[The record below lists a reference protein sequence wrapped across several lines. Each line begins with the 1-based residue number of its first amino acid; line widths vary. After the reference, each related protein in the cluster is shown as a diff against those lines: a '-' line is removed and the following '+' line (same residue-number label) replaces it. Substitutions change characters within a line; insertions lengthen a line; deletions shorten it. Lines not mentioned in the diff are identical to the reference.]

1 MLKPKITLVILVS
14 VIIQSTFKSQN
25 IFKKSSYISYFSGT
39 EIEGKNVDKLFRKS
53 TKTKTNLRAFQRQ
66 K

>member
-39 EIEGKNVDKLFRKS
+39 EIKRKNVDKLV
-53 TKTKTNLRAFQRQ
+53 
-66 K
+66 

>member
-25 IFKKSSYISYFSGT
+25 IFKKSSYISSYFSGT
-39 EIEGKNVDKLFRKS
+39 EIKRKNVDKLV
-53 TKTKTNLRAFQRQ
+53 
-66 K
+66 